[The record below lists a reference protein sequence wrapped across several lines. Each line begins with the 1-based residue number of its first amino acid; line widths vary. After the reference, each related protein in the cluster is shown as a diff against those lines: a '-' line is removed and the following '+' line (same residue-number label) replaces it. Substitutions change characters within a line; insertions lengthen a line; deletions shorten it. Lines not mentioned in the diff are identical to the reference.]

1 MRGFMDTLKGYLL
14 VAYWRRTF
22 LSPDTATAFLSAI
35 GFFWLITEISAFIV
49 ESWKGQ
55 LQNAW
60 PYFLGFSAL
69 YTIYRQRPV
78 ISKCERL
85 DGTDIRIEI
94 RIADIFSIKAA
105 CVISTNTS
113 FDSVV
118 NDRIISHQSLQGM
131 FTVLFY
137 DKSEHLDR
145 DLDHALLHE
154 QATGKRQSKVGGK
167 SKLYPIGTVAK
178 VTPKGRTAYLLAISE
193 LNEHGVAESNFE
205 AVKTALAAL
214 WNFVSSKGGY
224 DAIAIPVIGTGHG
237 RINTPRDVVIKEIIR
252 SFVAACSERKFSS
265 KLTVVISPR
274 DYHDNELD
282 IYELGDFLKYACR
295 YSEIEPAKRGSGTAI
310 S

>member
-1 MRGFMDTLKGYLL
+1 MDTLKGYLL
-14 VAYWRRTF
+14 GTYWRRTLF
-22 LSPDTATAFLSAI
+22 SRDTAAAFFSAV
-35 GFFWLITEISAFIV
+35 GFFWLVTEILAFIV

-55 LQNAW
+55 LQSAW
-60 PYFLGFSAL
+60 PYFFCFAAL
-69 YTIYRQRPV
+69 YTVYRQRPV
-78 ISKCERL
+78 ISRCERL
-85 DGTDIRIEI
+85 DGTDIRVEI

-113 FDSVV
+113 FDSAV
-118 NDRIISHQSLQGM
+118 NDHLISSQSLQGI
-131 FTVLFY
+131 FTGLFY
-137 DKSEHLDR
+137 DKPEHLDR
-145 DLDHALLHE
+145 DLDEALLHE
-154 QATGKRQSKVGGK
+154 QSKGERQSKVRGK
-167 SKLYPIGTVAK
+167 SKLYSIGTVAK
-178 VTPKGRTAYLLAISE
+178 VTPKGQTAYLLAISD
-193 LNEHGVAESNFE
+193 LNEHGVAASSFE

-224 DAIAIPVIGTGHG
+224 DALAIPVIGTGHG

-274 DYHDNELD
+274 DYHDSELD

-295 YSEIEPAKRGSGTAI
+295 YAEITPPKPGSGIAI